1 MRRSTLERFYT
12 IISTEKY
19 LSKNILCVFQDYATS
34 DRHKEEEEETFS
46 CSAYSTCPQCVA
58 RIIILMPPF
67 LPWTEQCTG
76 AKASMKT
83 D

>member
-19 LSKNILCVFQDYATS
+19 LSKNILRVFQDYATS

-46 CSAYSTCPQCVA
+46 CRKKNALFTALVLNVWQGSS
-58 RIIILMPPF
+58 
-67 LPWTEQCTG
+67 
-76 AKASMKT
+76 S
-83 D
+83 